1 MVRLGDYIDDYCT
14 RCKRSTD
21 HSIAAIVGDE
31 VQKVACRICHTEHP
45 FRHNDSGKPTKEQAF
60 NKLLETAKGQID
72 SASGKTPAG
81 TPAATAEDAP
91 AKTPAKAKRT
101 RK

>member
-1 MVRLGDYIDDYCT
+1 MRLGDYIDDYCT

-21 HSIAAIVGDE
+21 HSIAAMVGEE

-45 FRHNDSGKPTKEQAF
+45 YRHNESPKKELTKEAAF
-60 NKLLETAKGQID
+60 NKLLGDAKSQLEG
-72 SASGKTPAG
+72 A
-81 TPAATAEDAP
+81 PAATGSPAAPATP
-91 AKTPAKAKRT
+91 AKTKRT